1 VNYTAKD
8 RVQAYWLL
16 QQWRHR
22 VEQDLAVQRPAW
34 LVVRARRDLERLSL
48 GLRSLTKVIQETW
61 VLEHESPNDKVA

>member
-1 VNYTAKD
+1 MNYTAKD